1 MNEAHDYSL
10 CYIVTLVLKGGICLF
25 VMWQIH
31 LLIPRCYR
39 FPERGLNRQNDRKK
53 YVDICLI
60 CQEVNAF
67 HKFEVDLSSVERGV
81 RVDTTPDLWSRQIL
95 TNLQLWAMWQV
106 QGFMVVVT
114 TSTNKKE
121 KHFFM
126 SWSLYNSF
134 IK

>member
-25 VMWQIH
+25 IMWQIH

-81 RVDTTPDLWSRQIL
+81 RVDTPPPPSVIPTNPDKS
-95 TNLQLWAMWQV
+95 
-106 QGFMVVVT
+106 T
-114 TSTNKKE
+114 TMN
-121 KHFFM
+121 HVAGAGI
-126 SWSLYNSF
+126 YGGRHN
-134 IK
+134 